1 MGIVRLMP
9 VTEASRSR
17 PSAAARWAA
26 ELQEWAIPPEIL
38 AQAAASP
45 WEFPPGI
52 LERRADRSQGL
63 QTPSVRLARE
73 ALPERGSVLDVGC
86 GPGAASLPLTD
97 RASALTGVDTD
108 PRALKEFRTRA
119 EAARMQVTTIEGRWP
134 DVADRAPVVDVT
146 VCNHV
151 AYNVP
156 DLASFALRLTEKT
169 KARGVLELTLVHP
182 RAYLNELWMHFH
194 KLPRPSCPTADDAE
208 AVLSEAGLTVH
219 RQDWTPTEP
228 NTWFAS
234 LEEAVAWTAR
244 ALCLNSHRHAELRRL
259 IEPDLLRVDGM
270 LAQPRRPRATIWW
283 AGTARD

>member
-1 MGIVRLMP
+1 
-9 VTEASRSR
+9 
-17 PSAAARWAA
+17 
-26 ELQEWAIPPEIL
+26 
-38 AQAAASP
+38 
-45 WEFPPGI
+45 
-52 LERRADRSQGL
+52 
-63 QTPSVRLARE
+63 
-73 ALPERGSVLDVGC
+73 
-86 GPGAASLPLTD
+86 
-97 RASALTGVDTD
+97 
-108 PRALKEFRTRA
+108 
-119 EAARMQVTTIEGRWP
+119 MQVTTIEGRWP